1 MAIYFAMLAAFC
13 FACSHVL
20 VRRGMVS
27 SNALTASV
35 ISLTMS
41 ATVAWCLV
49 GVFVPLNRV
58 LSPAV
63 WYFIVAGIFAPGLG
77 RTLNYVGIERI
88 GVARAVP
95 IVNSSPIFASIFAV
109 IFLAEVW
116 GLQNILGTVLVMC
129 GVVILSSVRSIQGE
143 WRKLDVIY
151 PVLGAVSFGISSNL
165 RKAGLNVVNLPLV
178 AAAFTATTGFL
189 FSIGLLHM
197 SGGKGVFRL
206 PRKSLIWYVVGGVF
220 NTGAMLAVFYALS
233 EGEVVI
239 VEPIVASNPVVS
251 VVLTGVFL
259 RDLESIS
266 SRVVIG
272 AVCTVMGTLLV
283 VTV

>member
-1 MAIYFAMLAAFC
+1 MAIHFAVLAAFC

-20 VRRGMVS
+20 VRRGMVN

-41 ATVAWCLV
+41 ATVSWCLV
-49 GVFVPLNRV
+49 VLFVPLGAV

-77 RTLNYVGIERI
+77 RTLNFVGIERI

-95 IVNSSPIFASIFAV
+95 IVNSSPIFASVFAV
-109 IFLAEVW
+109 VFLAEVW
-116 GLQNILGTVLVMC
+116 KPQNILGTTLVIF
-129 GVVILSSVRSIQGE
+129 GVVILSSKRSAQGQ
-143 WRKLDVIY
+143 WRKMDVIY
-151 PVLGAVSFGISSNL
+151 PLLGAAAFGISATF
-165 RKAGLNVVNLPLV
+165 RKAGLNVDNLPLV
-178 AAAFTATTGFL
+178 AAAFTSTVGFV
-189 FSIGLLHM
+189 FSISLLQA
-197 SGGKGVFRL
+197 SGGHRIFRL
-206 PRKSLIWYVVGGVF
+206 PRNSLGWYILAGIF

-233 EGEVVI
+233 EGRVVI
-239 VEPIVASNPVVS
+239 VEPIVAANPVVS
-251 VVLTGVFL
+251 VVLTAVFL

-266 SRVVIG
+266 ARVVVG
-272 AVCTVMGTLLV
+272 AGCTVVGTLLV